1 MVTHDQNEAMSIS
14 DRILLLNNGKIEQQ
28 RHTTGDVR
36 FAKDSVYGRIY
47 GQ

>member
-1 MVTHDQNEAMSIS
+1 MAIS

-28 RHTTGDVR
+28 GTPQSMYETPDTLVHR
-36 FAKDSVYGRIY
+36 RIH